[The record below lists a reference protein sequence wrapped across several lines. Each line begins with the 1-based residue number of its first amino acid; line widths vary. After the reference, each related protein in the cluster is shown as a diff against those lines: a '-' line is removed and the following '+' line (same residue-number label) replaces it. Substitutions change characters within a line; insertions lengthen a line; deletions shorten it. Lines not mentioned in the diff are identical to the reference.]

1 MIKNKDLLE
10 KFAYLDDLTGLKNLH
25 GLYEAFEK
33 KPLDNVHFIYVDID
47 DSSTMNAIFGNE
59 AVDGIIF
66 EVAKTLVDYCGNSD
80 VYKIGADQFLLTT
93 ESHIICEPS
102 ELSKILKQPV
112 KRNGSSYIIKASV
125 CVLDYDDFKGDTLED
140 LVKFMKFSINIE
152 KRKRKNTLIFA
163 DQSMKDYYLE
173 KKEIEQHIFQ
183 AVRRKEFFPKFQPFV
198 DTFTNKIIGFEAV
211 SRWNL
216 NGKVLKPQKFL
227 EIAEWTGL
235 IYAIE
240 MYMFQEAVRFFV
252 ELKNDKAIKL
262 SSRFKASLNFSSYT
276 LIHVKTSKLLEIL
289 YSNGC
294 SASDFIIE
302 IRENYITDD
311 EAYEKVKELHSAG
324 FLIALDEYTNNNS
337 SLTYLAD
344 LKVDILK
351 LGECLL
357 MKMDTDQEYVKMY
370 SIYKF
375 MSDIGKKFDLTIVS
389 TGIANAEHVKL
400 AKSLDINIGSGKFY
414 SKAVVKEE
422 FVKLFTQLKKK
433 RG

>member
-252 ELKNDKAIKL
+252 ELKNDKTIKL
-262 SSRFKASLNFSSYT
+262 SSLRGKYVLIDFWASWCGPCRKENPNVVRLYKKYKKKNFTIMSVSLDEDMTKWKAAIEKDGLEWPYHVSDLRGWNSAVVPLYKIEGIPFTVLVNPEGRIIGMNLRGPSLE
-276 LIHVKTSKLLEIL
+276 KRLLEIFK
-289 YSNGC
+289 Y
-294 SASDFIIE
+294 
-302 IRENYITDD
+302 
-311 EAYEKVKELHSAG
+311 
-324 FLIALDEYTNNNS
+324 
-337 SLTYLAD
+337 
-344 LKVDILK
+344 
-351 LGECLL
+351 
-357 MKMDTDQEYVKMY
+357 
-370 SIYKF
+370 
-375 MSDIGKKFDLTIVS
+375 
-389 TGIANAEHVKL
+389 
-400 AKSLDINIGSGKFY
+400 
-414 SKAVVKEE
+414 
-422 FVKLFTQLKKK
+422 
-433 RG
+433 